1 MSEKINLLSIT
12 LRNWRGEKERTTTF
26 NTEGQTIICGDNG
39 LGKSRHFDACCWLL
53 FGKDSL
59 DRKDFEL
66 RTYDKEHNVLH
77 RCECSVEAVLSKAGE
92 VYTLKRE
99 YKEKWVKPRGQVEE
113 VFSGNVT
120 ECTWNGVPLK
130 VNEFNARVSE
140 LLIDETVFKM
150 ITNPRFFT
158 EKMKWQQ
165 QRELLLQMAGTKS
178 DKEIAADNE
187 DFKVLLDTLNGK
199 SLTDFR
205 KELSVKKKRFKGEL
219 LEIQPRIDQT
229 QKMMPE
235 IEDWN
240 ALSIQIEQAETEL
253 ATLSEQSVSLQK
265 RNDAKV
271 EHDKQ
276 IAKQIY
282 DLEMQRQKIEQEE
295 LTRLRVA
302 TDDKNKERKRIEAI
316 LKDAN
321 EKLTQHSIERK
332 RDADQRISLNKRIEE
347 LNDKLNS
354 LRNQWKSINASE
366 YTDSGLCPCCGQRLP
381 EEKIAEAYNLFVN
394 NKTEQLRLNNEEG
407 KALVAQRD
415 QCTEQLSLIK
425 EDATHEEAIN
435 AIKQHI
441 AENYELLSKH
451 PLVQA
456 PTSIDS
462 PTPEM
467 LEIDK
472 QLSELKAQMQGANN
486 TIDDDNV
493 LKIEERRSTLNRE
506 IAELKSRLKKRG
518 EIDKAKEEISRL
530 EEAGRELSQSIATIE
545 KQEYT
550 ATQFTKKKIE
560 DCEERINSMFSI
572 VKFQLFDYTQEGNEF
587 EVCTP
592 IVNGTPYAVANTASQ
607 INAGLDII
615 NTLCKFNNICAPVFI
630 DGAESVNHYIDIPSQ
645 MILLQVTKD
654 KQLVIK

>member
-1 MSEKINLLSIT
+1 MSEKIILLSIT

-39 LGKSRHFDACCWLL
+39 LGKSRHFDAFCWLL

-66 RTYDKEHNVLH
+66 RTYDEQHNVLH
-77 RCECSVEAVLSKAGE
+77 HCECSVEAVLSKAGE
-92 VYTLKRE
+92 VHTLKRE

-140 LLIDETVFKM
+140 LLINETVFKM

-165 QRELLLQMAGTKS
+165 QRELLLQMAGAKS
-178 DKEIAADNE
+178 DKEIAANNE

-282 DLEMQRQKIEQEE
+282 DLEMQRQKLEQEE

-316 LKDAN
+316 LKEAN

-332 RDADQRISLNKRIEE
+332 RDADQRVSLNKRIEE
-347 LNDKLNS
+347 LNDKLNL

-366 YTDSGLCPCCGQRLP
+366 YTDSDICPCCGQRLP

-415 QCTEQLSLIK
+415 QYTEQLSLIK

-462 PTPEM
+462 PTTEM

-493 LKIEERRSTLNRE
+493 LNIEERRSTLNRE
-506 IAELKSRLKKRG
+506 IAELKSRMKKRV

-530 EEAGRELSQSIATIE
+530 EEAGRELSQFIANIE

-607 INAGLDII
+607 VNAGLDII